1 MVSSPTLRK
10 SPPQRLLHAWA
21 RTAVGAFYRSVE
33 IEAPWG
39 VPGEG
44 PVLLAANHSNAL
56 GDVAV
61 LVAEMP
67 RFPHFLAA
75 ATWWRHAPVRFL
87 FRLGGVLPVQRARD
101 GGGGGR
107 NDATFESCASALAEG
122 LHLAVFPEGELNLA
136 PTLLPL
142 KTGAARIALAAGAG
156 GVAGV
161 EIVPV
166 GLAYED
172 RGRFRSAVAVR
183 FGEPIRVDH
192 HLAAYEE
199 DPVATVRHLTALL
212 QRRLEA
218 AVTSSP
224 PVEGDVEV
232 RSTRRRAWE
241 TAALSPIAALGLA
254 AWAPALAG
262 VALLARAVPGE
273 GWQATVKGVGGT
285 FLLPVGWGIE
295 AAVLRRRLGTTR
307 AGALVVAGALSGRA
321 GLAWLDRVR
330 RLRPP
335 APLRGQGVVPPA
347 RTSESRWTI
356 SSDSPSSSTSAL
368 DSSLPS
374 RSDSSTPAA
383 VRR

>member
-1 MVSSPTLRK
+1 MTSSSRRGTPA
-10 SPPQRLLHAWA
+10 QRILTVWA

-33 IEAPWG
+33 VEAPWG
-39 VPGEG
+39 APGEG

-75 ATWWRHAPVRFL
+75 ATWWRHAPVRLL

-101 GGGGGR
+101 GDGAGR
-107 NDATFESCASALAEG
+107 NQATFESCAAALAGG

-136 PTLLPL
+136 PAPLPL

-156 GVAGV
+156 GVQGV

-166 GLAYED
+166 GLTYED
-172 RGRFRSAVAVR
+172 RGRFRSAASVR
-183 FGEPIRVDH
+183 FGQPIRIDH
-192 HLAAYEE
+192 HLAAYQE
-199 DPVATVRHLTALL
+199 DPVDTVRQVTALL
-212 QRRLEA
+212 QQRLDDAVASRTAPEA
-218 AVTSSP
+218 GA
-224 PVEGDVEV
+224 EA
-232 RSTRRRAWE
+232 RATRRRAWE
-241 TAALSPIAALGLA
+241 AVVLSPAAALGLA

-285 FLLPVGWGIE
+285 VLLPVGWGIE
-295 AAVLRRRLGTTR
+295 AAVLRRHLGTAR
-307 AGALVVAGALSGRA
+307 AGLLVAAGALSGRA
-321 GLAWLDRVR
+321 ALAWLDRVR
-330 RLRPP
+330 RPPTPVRPQ
-335 APLRGQGVVPPA
+335 AQAVVSPS
-347 RTSESRWTI
+347 RTSASRCTI
-356 SSDSPSSSTSAL
+356 STERPSSSTSAI
-368 DSSLPS
+368 DSSSPV
-374 RSDSSTPAA
+374 RSDSSTPAT